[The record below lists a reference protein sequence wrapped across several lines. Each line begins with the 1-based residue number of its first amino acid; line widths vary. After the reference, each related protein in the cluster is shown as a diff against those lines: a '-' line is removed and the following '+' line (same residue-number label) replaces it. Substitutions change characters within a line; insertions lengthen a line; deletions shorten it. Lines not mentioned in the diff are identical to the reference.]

1 MSLNKRHRQ
10 QFERV
15 MMCHFT
21 SAYNLARWLVR
32 DEHIAEDVVQTAYMR
47 AFEAYASFRGDK
59 SQAWILT
66 IVRNTAYNWLNKQK
80 RESNL
85 VSFDEVLHTADAEDR
100 AANVIYKFTPEEMA
114 DLNSTGST
122 ITEALGRLP
131 LDFREVVILREIE
144 GCSYKEISEIMKI
157 PQGTVMSRLSRA
169 RVQLQ
174 KLITEQTQRG
184 QAHGL

>member
-1 MSLNKRHRQ
+1 MMRH
-10 QFERV
+10 FN
-15 MMCHFT
+15 

-32 DEHIAEDVVQTAYMR
+32 DEHIAEDIVQNAYMR

-85 VSFDEVLHTADAEDR
+85 VSFDEAIHSSG
-100 AANVIYKFTPEEMA
+100 ANEKSTSYMYRFSPEEMA
-114 DLNSTGST
+114 NLNSVGST
-122 ITEALGRLP
+122 ITDALGRLP
-131 LDFREVVILREIE
+131 IDFREVIILREIE

-169 RVQLQ
+169 RLQ
-174 KLITEQTQRG
+174 MQKIITEQKQRG
-184 QAHGL
+184 QADGL